1 MELND
6 EQGLSAA
13 ERQLAGELAAL
24 GVEPSPEKR
33 AAVMAAVRRSQ
44 DVQPSVVRR
53 WRLALVA
60 FGAAALLALS
70 SVGAVAAS
78 NDALPS
84 SPTYSLRFAG
94 EQARLALASPAGRE
108 QLRIDFANARI
119 NQARAILKQGG
130 RTDAKS
136 LLRDSRGYLAQTKK
150 DLASL
155 PANEQGQIQNQL
167 NQAEANEHQAEL
179 QLNQEGSQ
187 GDS

>member
-6 EQGLSAA
+6 EGLSAA
-13 ERQLAGELAAL
+13 ERQLAGELFAL
-24 GVEPSPEKR
+24 GVNPSAETS
-33 AAVMAAVRRSQ
+33 AAIMAAVRRSQ
-44 DVQPSVVRR
+44 NVRPALVRR

-94 EQARLALASPAGRE
+94 EQARLALSSPAGRE
-108 QLRIDFANARI
+108 QLRIDFANARV
-119 NQARAILKQGG
+119 NQARAVLRQGA
-130 RTDAKS
+130 RTDAQS
-136 LLRDSRGYLAQTKK
+136 LLRDSRGYLAQAKK
-150 DLASL
+150 DLGSV

-167 NQAEANEHQAEL
+167 NQAETNEHQAEA
-179 QLNQEGSQ
+179 QLNQNGAQ
-187 GDS
+187 GEN

>member
-6 EQGLSAA
+6 EGLSAA
-13 ERQLAGELAAL
+13 EQRLAGELAAL
-24 GVEPSPEKR
+24 GVNPSPEKS
-33 AAVMAAVRRSQ
+33 AAIMAAVRRSQ
-44 DVQPSVVRR
+44 DVRPTLVRR

-78 NDALPS
+78 NEALPS

-108 QLRIDFANARI
+108 QLRIDFANARV
-119 NQARAILKQGG
+119 NQARAILRQGA
-130 RTDAKS
+130 RTDARS
-136 LLRDSRGYLAQTKK
+136 LLRDSRGYLAQAKK
-150 DLASL
+150 DLGSL

-167 NQAEANEHQAEL
+167 NQAETNEHQAEA
-179 QLNQEGSQ
+179 QLNQDGAQ
-187 GDS
+187 GEN

>member
-6 EQGLSAA
+6 ADLSST
-13 ERQLAGELAAL
+13 ERELAGELAGL
-24 GVEPSPEKR
+24 GVDPTHAKH
-33 AAVMAAVRRSQ
+33 AAIMAAVRRSQ
-44 DVQPSVVRR
+44 EARPPVMGR
-53 WRLALVA
+53 WRFALVA

-84 SPTYSLRFAG
+84 SPTYSLRLAG
-94 EQARLALASPAGRE
+94 EQFRLAVASPAGRE

-119 NQARAILKQGG
+119 SQALAILRQGD

-136 LLRDSRGYLAQTKK
+136 LLRDSRGYLAQAKK
-150 DLASL
+150 DLGSL

-179 QLNQEGSQ
+179 QLNQEGNQ
-187 GDS
+187 GQS

>member
-6 EQGLSAA
+6 EGMSAA
-13 ERQLAGELAAL
+13 DRQLAGELAAL
-24 GVEPSPEKR
+24 GVNPSPEKVT
-33 AAVMAAVRRSQ
+33 AIMAMVRRSQ
-44 DVQPSVVRR
+44 DARPSVVRR

-155 PANEQGQIQNQL
+155 PPNEQGAIQKQL
-167 NQAEANEHQAEL
+167 NQAEANENQAEL
-179 QLNQEGSQ
+179 QLNQDGAQ
-187 GDS
+187 GES